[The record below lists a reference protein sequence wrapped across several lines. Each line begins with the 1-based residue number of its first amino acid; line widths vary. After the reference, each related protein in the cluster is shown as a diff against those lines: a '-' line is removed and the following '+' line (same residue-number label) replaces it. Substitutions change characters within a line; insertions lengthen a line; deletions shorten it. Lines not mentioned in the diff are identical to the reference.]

1 MQGTSVVEVLKAELE
16 FLNRGGYRTISWR
29 PQFVFEDS
37 PTCLNYGRRQDRK
50 PCSECML
57 MQFVPADKREG
68 KVPCRFILLNNMGD
82 TVESLYRSATQE
94 ELESV
99 LRSWLTRQIETFEYA
114 NAAAGKG

>member
-1 MQGTSVVEVLKAELE
+1 
-16 FLNRGGYRTISWR
+16 
-29 PQFVFEDS
+29 
-37 PTCLNYGRRQDRK
+37 
-50 PCSECML
+50 

-99 LRSWLTRQIETFEYA
+99 LRSWLTRQIETFEDA